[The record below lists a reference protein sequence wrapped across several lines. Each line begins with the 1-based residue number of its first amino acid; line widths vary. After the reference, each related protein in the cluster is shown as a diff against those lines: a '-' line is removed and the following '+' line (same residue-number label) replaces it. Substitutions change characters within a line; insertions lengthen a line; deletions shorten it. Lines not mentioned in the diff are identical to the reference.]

1 MYYDIDRILRE
12 ELEAV
17 TFLLEKLEK
26 VREQNTDTLEKKPGK
41 KESVYYRRFYSSD
54 ETGAPRRN
62 SERLGNERHPKVI
75 EIKQKMY
82 NEELYN
88 HLQEAKE
95 FLERSIGIYKGYD
108 IDTIDNALTETYRDH
123 TGLVNKDPVNMTAAE
138 WSRRPYMQNDFPFQ
152 NGRNLTSDGTRVRSK
167 SEIILYDQLTFL
179 GIPFRNDVP
188 IPLMDENG
196 VVIHKDADFQIGV
209 LQKRKPVVEHL
220 GLLVDAKYLNK
231 AMSKVQLYIKNG
243 YVLNETLF
251 LTADD
256 RDNRINAYAT
266 MQLFRKLILPM
277 TTMKKVDDD

>member
-108 IDTIDNALTETYRDH
+108 IDTIDAKLHAVYRDT
-123 TGLVNKDPVNMTAAE
+123 TGLVNKDPILMSNEE
-138 WSRRPYMQNDFPFQ
+138 WSRKPYI
-152 NGRNLTSDGTRVRSK
+152 RNSYPLDKSSNIACDGQPVRSK
-167 SEIILYDQLTFL
+167 GEVILYDQLVFL
-179 GIPFRNDVP
+179 GIPFWCDAEVHLR
-188 IPLMDENG
+188 DETG
-196 VVIHKDADFQIGV
+196 AVIRKDADVLIGTV
-209 LQKRKPVVEHL
+209 HGKKPIVEHL
-220 GLLVDAKYLNK
+220 GMILDDEYLEK
-231 AMSKVQLYIKNG
+231 SWKKIQLYVRNG
-243 YVLNETLF
+243 YTLNETLF
-251 LTADD
+251 ITADD
-256 RDNRINAYAT
+256 RDNKTNAYAM
-266 MQLFRKLILPM
+266 MQLLKKMILPKVHG
-277 TTMKKVDDD
+277 KK